1 MGRDAFEA
9 VFAQAPSST
18 QQILHPSDYFDKT
31 APVAVEPLDI
41 EKIVGK
47 QQASQFRSVM
57 EGAVGEFDHAVLLR
71 QYVGEREG
79 TEMARHWRGGSFRL
93 YEHKKDNYP
102 VLSYVSQW
110 DSPESAHAYF
120 VLYQRVLKGKWKKMV
135 VKSATATEVS
145 GTGDSGRFTVRIS
158 GTTVQSVEGLR

>member
-1 MGRDAFEA
+1 
-9 VFAQAPSST
+9 
-18 QQILHPSDYFDKT
+18 
-31 APVAVEPLDI
+31 
-41 EKIVGK
+41 
-47 QQASQFRSVM
+47 M

-93 YEHKKDNYP
+93 YEHKKENYP

-120 VLYQRVLKGKWKKMV
+120 VLYQRILKGKWKKME

-145 GTGDSGRFTVRIS
+145 GTGDSGRFTVRIVRLVRPIRGRS
-158 GTTVQSVEGLR
+158 EVN

>member
-1 MGRDAFEA
+1 
-9 VFAQAPSST
+9 
-18 QQILHPSDYFDKT
+18 
-31 APVAVEPLDI
+31 
-41 EKIVGK
+41 
-47 QQASQFRSVM
+47 M

-71 QYVGEREG
+71 QYVGEHEG
-79 TEMARHWRGGSFRL
+79 TEMARHWRGGAFRL
-93 YEHKKDNYP
+93 YEHKKNNYP

-120 VLYQRVLKGKWKKMV
+120 VLYQRILKGKWKKME

-158 GTTVQSVEGLR
+158 GTSVQSVEGLR